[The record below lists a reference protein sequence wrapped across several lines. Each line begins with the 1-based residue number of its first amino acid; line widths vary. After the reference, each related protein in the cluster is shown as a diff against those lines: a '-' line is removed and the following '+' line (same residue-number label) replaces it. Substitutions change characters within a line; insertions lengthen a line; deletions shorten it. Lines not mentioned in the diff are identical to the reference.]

1 MIIILFIICTAVLWM
16 DLYFPN
22 HYIKSEETNED

>member
-1 MIIILFIICTAVLWM
+1 MIILLFITIVALLWM

-22 HYIKSEETNED
+22 TYKDHDNT